1 MSTNQI
7 IFEKDQ
13 QIKNIQITF
22 SQNEQSSL

>member
-22 SQNEQSSL
+22 SQNEQSYL

>member
-22 SQNEQSSL
+22 GQNEQSYI